1 MNFDVSVNGK
11 PWKVAIEPT
20 GQHGRYTVT
29 VKGKR
34 RDVDA
39 AWIDADT
46 LSLIDTRS
54 GTAHEIALTEQRGT
68 VEVAVGGKT
77 FRTIA
82 EKRGQTPLLRPRQ
95 ITGSDPVP
103 VLAPMPGRVVRV
115 LVAVGDKVTAQQAV
129 VVVEAMKMENELRA
143 PRDGVVAEVLVQ
155 EGAAIDTGAVLL
167 IVQ

>member
-20 GQHGRYTVT
+20 GQHGRYTVI

-54 GTAHEIALTEQRGT
+54 GMAHEIALTEQRGT

-77 FRTIA
+77 FRTVA
-82 EKRGQTPLLRPRQ
+82 EKRGQTPLLRPRP

-115 LVAVGDKVTAQQAV
+115 LVAAGDTVSAQQPV

-143 PRDGVVAEVLVQ
+143 PRDGVVAQVLVQ